1 MRTAAT
7 FLDVETAHRTLPHLS
22 RLPP

>member
-1 MRTAAT
+1 MRTVAT